1 MGRRERKKLE
11 TRRNILRSAFE
22 LFAIHGFEGTTVGD
36 IAERADVAKGTVFNY
51 FPHKTSFLL
60 AAHREWMARLEE
72 DLGPVDSWEASAVA
86 QLRRVLD
93 YLADLCIEQREL
105 SRMIIFE
112 SMRETYLRMGA
123 SGGQDPANGVRLLEG
138 LVRVV
143 LRRGKESGEVRTDV
157 ADDMAASLV
166 AATAFSTLVRW
177 LVKGGS
183 ADEMKAALAAK
194 LDIIFTG
201 LAP

>member
-1 MGRRERKKLE
+1 MCASWKAWSGSS
-11 TRRNILRSAFE
+11 SA
-22 LFAIHGFEGTTVGD
+22 
-36 IAERADVAKGTVFNY
+36 
-51 FPHKTSFLL
+51 
-60 AAHREWMARLEE
+60 
-72 DLGPVDSWEASAVA
+72 
-86 QLRRVLD
+86 
-93 YLADLCIEQREL
+93 
-105 SRMIIFE
+105 
-112 SMRETYLRMGA
+112 
-123 SGGQDPANGVRLLEG
+123 
-138 LVRVV
+138 
-143 LRRGKESGEVRTDV
+143 RGKESGEVRTDV